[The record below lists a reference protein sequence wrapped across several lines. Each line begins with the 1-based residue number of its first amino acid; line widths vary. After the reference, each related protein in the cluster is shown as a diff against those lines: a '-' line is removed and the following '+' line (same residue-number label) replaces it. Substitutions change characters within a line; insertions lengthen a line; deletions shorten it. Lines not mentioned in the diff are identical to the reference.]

1 MTVVQNQYMTSVQG
15 LQERILEF
23 FSRLYYVAR
32 VAANSAADLG
42 RSEVTRRTSATTMMG
57 AFFVPAMRYGGCAWD
72 TFGCAGSRVC
82 RSANPRTV
90 APIRCLAAAGDDST
104 THGVRPMASFRLFP
118 TRNPSARA
126 AAHRAMAR
134 AALFSDS
141 SAAVRL
147 KRYNHH
153 MSKARRLE
161 ASSGELEVAS

>member
-1 MTVVQNQYMTSVQG
+1 M
-15 LQERILEF
+15 
-23 FSRLYYVAR
+23 VAPIIPYR
-32 VAANSAADLG
+32 YAREAAANSAADLG
-42 RSEVTRRTSATTMMG
+42 RSKSEWRTSAASMSG
-57 AFFVPAMRYGGCAWD
+57 AIFVPAVSYGGCAWEP
-72 TFGCAGSRVC
+72 FGVAGFHSG

-104 THGVRPMASFRLFP
+104 PNGVSPMATPRLLP

-126 AAHRAMAR
+126 AAHRAMAK

-153 MSKARRLE
+153 MQKARRLE
-161 ASSGELEVAS
+161 ARISEQEGAA